1 MSMYF
6 SNADDSDS
14 SSIRFETISQ
24 QPVEIEYLKKEF
36 GPLEEIA
43 QNAFENQST
52 RDTTKEDVLLF
63 SNVSESN
70 STNCGNQSPNDEQ
83 LKQFFE
89 SKSKIDMNMNESEL
103 YCKKKKCKYFTI
115 EKVPK
120 GNSKKYNALIR
131 IKTHFYS
138 FLIELTNDY
147 RKNKLHVNYL
157 KFRNI
162 ERSEIEKIDIK
173 TNKAILNWSL
183 QKLLKSK
190 PIRKRYHNV
199 EKKQNKINLS
209 KIKNKLSTL
218 IGMKIKVLFNKV
230 FLSDN
235 IQMLKEEYG
244 LEKAIPF
251 YQFIEQ
257 LKEKKKHSDEYIK
270 YIIDIGNN
278 YVNYFEKTKPRKR
291 KAKIIE

>member
-52 RDTTKEDVLLF
+52 KDTTKEDVLLF

-70 STNCGNQSPNDEQ
+70 STNCGNQSPNEENF
-83 LKQFFE
+83 KQFFE
-89 SKSKIDMNMNESEL
+89 SKGKIDMNMNESEL
-103 YCKKKKCKYFTI
+103 YCKKEKCKYFKTK
-115 EKVPK
+115 KVPK

-138 FLIELTNDY
+138 FLIDLTNDY
-147 RKNKLHVNYL
+147 SKNKLNVNYL

-183 QKLLKSK
+183 QKFLKSK
-190 PIRKRYHNV
+190 RIRKRFHNV
-199 EKKQNKINLS
+199 VKKQNKINLS
-209 KIKNKLSTL
+209 KIKNKLSPL
-218 IGMKIKVLFNKV
+218 IRMKIKVLFNKV

-235 IQMLKEEYG
+235 IQMLKEKYG

-257 LKEKKKHSDEYIK
+257 LREKKNSDEYIK

-278 YVNYFEKTKPRKR
+278 YVNYFETTKPRKR